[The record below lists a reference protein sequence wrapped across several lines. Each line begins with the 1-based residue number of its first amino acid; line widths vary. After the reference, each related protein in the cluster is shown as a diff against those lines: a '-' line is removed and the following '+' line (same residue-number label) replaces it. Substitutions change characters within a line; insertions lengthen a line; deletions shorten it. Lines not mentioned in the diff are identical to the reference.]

1 MKILAPKIL
10 AIESSCDETSCAI
23 IDDKGTIDAHIIR
36 SQIADHQKYAG
47 VVPELAARKHLEICD
62 ILVEETL
69 DNAHCSADDIYAIAT
84 TAGPGLIGSLLV
96 GMMVGQAYAQ
106 AWQKPFYSINHLEAH
121 ALSPTLNSDITFPY
135 LLLLVSGGH
144 SEFIYV
150 NGVGDYQ
157 RLGKTIDDAAGE
169 AFDKAAKLLSL
180 PYPGGPHIEQS
191 AIKGNAAAYDLA
203 RPMRHRQGC
212 DFSFSGLKS
221 DLRRQIMHHQQ
232 SLNRQDINDYAASFQ
247 QAVCDIM
254 VDRAKNAIVLCPQK
268 PQYFVVAGGVAA
280 NQTIRTSLQK
290 LANENDMLFHAPP
303 IELCT
308 DNAAMVAW
316 AAQMRLKNG
325 LDLSFHPARPRWAL
339 DELK

>member
-1 MKILAPKIL
+1 MKIL

-23 IDDKGTIDAHIIR
+23 VDDKGVIHAHIIR

-62 ILVEETL
+62 ILVDETL
-69 DNAHCSADDIYAIAT
+69 EQAHCQADDIYAIAT

-96 GMMVGQAYAQ
+96 GMMVGQAYAL

-121 ALSPTLNSDITFPY
+121 ALSPLLNSDITFPY

-150 NGVGDYQ
+150 KSVGQYQ

-169 AFDKAAKLLSL
+169 AFDKAAKLLTL
-180 PYPGGPHIEQS
+180 PYPGGPHIEQA
-191 AIKGNAAAYDLA
+191 AINGDSYRYDLA
-203 RPMRHRQGC
+203 RPMRHRKGC

-221 DLRRQIMHHQQ
+221 DLRRQIMQQ
-232 SLNRQDINDYAASFQ
+232 QQPLNQQIIAGYAASFQ
-247 QAVCDIM
+247 QAVCDIITE
-254 VDRAKNAIVLCPQK
+254 RAKNAIALCPDDCV
-268 PQYFVVAGGVAA
+268 YLVVAGGVAA
-280 NQTIRTSLQK
+280 NQSIRTLLQT
-290 LANENDMLFHAPP
+290 LAYDHEMIFHAPP
-303 IELCT
+303 LSLCT

-316 AAQMRLKNG
+316 AAQMRLQHG
-325 LDLSFHPARPRWAL
+325 LNLDYQPPRPRWPL
-339 DELK
+339 EELAS